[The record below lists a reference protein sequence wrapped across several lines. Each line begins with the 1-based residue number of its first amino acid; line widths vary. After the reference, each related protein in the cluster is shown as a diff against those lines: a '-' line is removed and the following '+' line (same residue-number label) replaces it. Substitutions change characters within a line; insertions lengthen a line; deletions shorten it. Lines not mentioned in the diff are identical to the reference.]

1 MLELELRLV
10 LEPTRLGGGGR
21 DKFLLPS
28 LRSGFGVLRPERGLP
43 RSNFGGAFLPEIFF
57 SLANLAWRSTS
68 EILLV
73 FGELEPEV
81 PDEGL
86 EMDDIFVLALVILGF
101 KAVLAEEEEE
111 TDVLTMLANDKF
123 GLT

>member
-1 MLELELRLV
+1 M
-10 LEPTRLGGGGR
+10 
-21 DKFLLPS
+21 
-28 LRSGFGVLRPERGLP
+28 
-43 RSNFGGAFLPEIFF
+43 RSNLAGSFLPGIFF

-68 EILLV
+68 EILWV

-101 KAVLAEEEEE
+101 KVMLEEEEEE
-111 TDVLTMLANDKF
+111 TDDLTLLANDEV

>member
-1 MLELELRLV
+1 M
-10 LEPTRLGGGGR
+10 PG
-21 DKFLLPS
+21 
-28 LRSGFGVLRPERGLP
+28 
-43 RSNFGGAFLPEIFF
+43 IFF

-73 FGELEPEV
+73 IGELEPEV

-101 KAVLAEEEEE
+101 KVVLVEEEEE

>member
-28 LRSGFGVLRPERGLP
+28 LRSGFGVLRPERGLL
-43 RSNFGGAFLPEIFF
+43 RSNFGGAFLPGIFF

-68 EILLV
+68 EILWVL
-73 FGELEPEV
+73 GEWEPEGAEAIL
-81 PDEGL
+81 EGR
-86 EMDDIFVLALVILGF
+86 E
-101 KAVLAEEEEE
+101 AE
-111 TDVLTMLANDKF
+111 A
-123 GLT
+123 